1 MKKAVLQVCVNED
14 APTFCC
20 FKLRPSSKSKVVKAA
35 SDFRGV
41 KSVTIGD
48 GKDQIEVTGDFDP
61 VNLTVL
67 LRKKVGSAEII
78 TVSKDDARREQR
90 TSDRER
96 RPQHHRRSGPRPR
109 S

>member
-1 MKKAVLQVCVNED
+1 MVGEKTSFDSNRSAFFVGF
-14 APTFCC
+14 P
-20 FKLRPSSKSKVVKAA
+20 P
-35 SDFRGV
+35 GV